1 MYTNHRMV
9 RNITRKIK
17 RGGGD
22 TPLLT
27 EITPQKYMG
36 AMSPY
41 TFMFQHRDN
50 GMYSCDF
57 ISVEDTGYKFFTAST
72 SAASSADA
80 KQRLRAAIRTGKTRT
95 PDRVSHTADK
105 PFEIFPQR
113 YTGVMAPYRFTFLE
127 KGDGRYYCDFISL
140 KGGVYKFYRVFTSLS
155 TAGDP
160 KQRLRAVI
168 RKQKA
173 TDANVPAAP

>member
-1 MYTNHRMV
+1 MYTNHRLA

-17 RGGGD
+17 RGGGE
-22 TPLLT
+22 TPKLS

-57 ISVEDTGYKFFTAST
+57 ISVEDKGYKFFTVTT

-80 KQRLRAAIRTGKTRT
+80 KQSLRAAIRTQKKRT
-95 PDRVSHTADK
+95 PPRVSHTVDT
-105 PFEIFPQR
+105 PFEILPQR
-113 YTGVMAPYRFTFLE
+113 YTGVMAPYRFMIQE

-140 KGGVYKFYRVFTSLS
+140 KGGAYTFYRVFTSLS

-160 KQRLRAVI
+160 KQRLRAAI

-173 TDANVPAAP
+173 ADAIVAAP

>member
-17 RGGGD
+17 RGGGE
-22 TPLLT
+22 TPKLS

-57 ISVEDTGYKFFTAST
+57 ISVEDKGYKFFTVTT

-80 KQRLRAAIRTGKTRT
+80 KQSLRAAIRMQKKRT
-95 PDRVSHTADK
+95 PARVSHTVDT
-105 PFEIFPQR
+105 PFEILPQR
-113 YTGVMAPYRFTFLE
+113 YTGVMAPYRFMIQE

-140 KGGVYKFYRVFTSLS
+140 KDGAYKFYRVFTSLS

-160 KQRLRAVI
+160 KQRLRAAI

-173 TDANVPAAP
+173 ADATVAAP

>member
-17 RGGGD
+17 RGGGE
-22 TPLLT
+22 TPKLS

-57 ISVEDTGYKFFTAST
+57 ISVEDKGYKFFTVTT

-80 KQRLRAAIRTGKTRT
+80 KQSLRAAIRTQKKRT
-95 PDRVSHTADK
+95 PPRVSHTVDT
-105 PFEIFPQR
+105 PFEILPQR
-113 YTGVMAPYRFTFLE
+113 YTGVMAPYRFMIQE

-140 KGGVYKFYRVFTSLS
+140 KGGAYTFYRVFTSLS

-160 KQRLRAVI
+160 KQRLRAAI

-173 TDANVPAAP
+173 ADATVAAP